1 MLTIYRKLLKDTELH
16 TLSEPVEGSF
26 IVGEDVTKE
35 ELGQV
40 ADWVGLEYSDVKDTL
55 DQYEIPRVE
64 RENGSLLL
72 FVRHP
77 TEPNEGMFTLPLVII
92 FTKKLLVV
100 LSSQKSELVTELLED
115 AQGLSTKQRSKLL
128 LKLLL
133 KISRLYTKE
142 IKRVSDV
149 VGQLK
154 KAIRVVGSRDI
165 IDLSQNEEVLNQ
177 YLSALVPLK
186 NVFETVLSHGYVPLQ
201 ESTGDL
207 FEDVQIGINQSVDVC
222 GVNLKSIRNLRE
234 VYQTI
239 FTNELNKTIKFLTG
253 VTIVL
258 TIPMIVTSVYGM
270 NVALPWGEHVH
281 AFTLVMAMIGIFS
294 LLVLVIFRFK
304 RWF

>member
-1 MLTIYRKLLKDTELH
+1 MLTIYRKRLRDKNLSTLK
-16 TLSEPVEGSF
+16 EPVDGSL
-26 IVGEDVTKE
+26 IVGEDVTRE
-35 ELGQV
+35 ELNQV

-55 DQYEIPRVE
+55 DPYEIPRVE
-64 RENGSLLL
+64 RENGALLL

-77 TEPNEGMFTLPLVII
+77 TEPDEGMFTLPLVTI

-100 LSSQKSELVTELLED
+100 LSSQKSTLVAELLED
-115 AQGLSTKQRSKLL
+115 TQGLSTQQRAKLL

-133 KISRLYTKE
+133 KVSRLYTKE

-149 VGQLK
+149 VGKLK
-154 KAIRVVGSRDI
+154 KAVRVVGSRDI

-186 NVFETVLSHGYVPLQ
+186 NVFETVLSHGYVPLA
-201 ESTGDL
+201 ENTGDL
-207 FEDVQIGINQSVDVC
+207 FEDVQIAINQSVDVC
-222 GVNLKSIRNLRE
+222 TVNLRSIGNLRE
-234 VYQTI
+234 VYQAI
-239 FTNELNKTIKFLTG
+239 FTNELNKTIKFLTA

-270 NVALPWGEHVH
+270 NVDLPWQEELH
-281 AFTLVMAMIGIFS
+281 AFSIVMAMIGLFS
-294 LLVLVIFRFK
+294 LVVLVIFRFK